1 MALLHSFEKS
11 GQYLFK
17 YRGQIPI
24 LIFLIGIPFLYTE
37 NYSWFTYSIYTEYI
51 LSIVSILISLA
62 GIVIRAYTV
71 GSTPDGT
78 SGRNTQKQIAEE
90 LNTNGI
96 YSIVR
101 HPLYVGNYL
110 MWAGLLIFA
119 GNIAYFVIASLI
131 YWLYYERI
139 MFTEERFLEKKFGQS
154 YIEWSLNVPAFIPA
168 FSKYKKGNLK
178 FHFKE
183 VLKREY
189 SGIFAMSLCFMIV
202 DLFRYY
208 LIHQSIC
215 LNRPSTYITLFLFGI
230 MLILRTLKHHTQL
243 LDNKN

>member
-37 NYSWFTYSIYTEYI
+37 DYTWFSDSVYAECLLTAIGI
-51 LSIVSILISLA
+51 FISCL
-62 GIVIRAYTV
+62 GIIIRAYTV
-71 GSTPDGT
+71 GTTPKGT
-78 SGRNTQKQIAEE
+78 SGRNTEKQIAEE
-90 LNTNGI
+90 LNTSGI

-119 GNIAYFVIASLI
+119 GNIAYFLIASLI

-139 MFTEERFLEKKFGQS
+139 MFTEERFLEKKFGTT
-154 YIEWSLNVPAFIPA
+154 YLDWSLTVPAFIPA
-168 FSKYKKGNLK
+168 LTKFKRGNLS
-178 FHFKE
+178 FSLKE

-208 LIHQSIC
+208 LIHQTIC
-215 LNRPSTYITLFLFGI
+215 YCRPSIYITLFFFVA
-230 MLILRTLKHHTQL
+230 MLILRTLKHHSKL
-243 LDNKN
+243 LDSRN